1 MILLTGA
8 AGKTGE
14 HILKSLSKR
23 GAKVRCLVRN
33 EKQASSVM
41 GLGCVETVIGDLKDE
56 VSLEK
61 AVKGVNA
68 LYFIAPNMFQD
79 ELKTAQTIIR
89 LAEANNVKRFV
100 YHSVLHPQIE
110 AMPHHWQKMRVEES
124 LFASDLNFTILQPC
138 AYMQNILGGWQSI
151 LKGIYTVPY
160 RLEARIA
167 IVDLQDVAD
176 AVSSV
181 LLDPGH
187 DYAIYELAGPENL
200 TQIEVAQKLAQAI
213 KKPVTAVEESRE
225 EWASRMKESGMPV
238 QQIELLLKMFSYY
251 NHYGLVGNSSTLGHL
266 LQRKPAT
273 FSDFLQRI
281 SASGENI

>member
-23 GAKVRCLVRN
+23 GASVRCLVRN
-33 EKQASSVM
+33 KTQAAAVKA
-41 GLGCVETVIGDLKDE
+41 LGCVETIIGDLKDDHALE
-56 VSLEK
+56 RAVS
-61 AVKGVNA
+61 GVSHV
-68 LYFIAPNMFQD
+68 YFIAPNMFMD
-79 ELKTAQTIIR
+79 ELKTAQTTIR
-89 LAEANNVKRFV
+89 LAEANLVKRFV
-100 YHSVLHPQIE
+100 FHSVLHPQIE

-151 LKGIYTVPY
+151 LKGIYSVPY
-160 RLEARIA
+160 SLNARIA

-176 AVSSV
+176 AVTNV

-200 TQIEVAQKLAQAI
+200 TQVEVAQKLAQVL
-213 KKPVTAVEESRE
+213 KKPVTAVEESRDA
-225 EWASRMKESGMPV
+225 WAARMSDGGMPAN
-238 QQIELLLKMFSYY
+238 QIELLLKMFSYY
-251 NHYGLVGNSSTLGHL
+251 NHYGLVGNSSALGRL

-281 SASGENI
+281 SAPGEKI